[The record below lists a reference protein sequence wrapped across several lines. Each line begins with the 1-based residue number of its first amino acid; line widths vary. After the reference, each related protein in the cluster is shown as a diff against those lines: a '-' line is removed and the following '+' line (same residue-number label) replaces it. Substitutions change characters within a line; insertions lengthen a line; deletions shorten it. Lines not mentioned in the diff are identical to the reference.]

1 MAWMV
6 AIIGATAAAN
16 QKGGKRQRNRKENK
30 LALVVSI
37 FLLIIGSLVPLGVI
51 LLSNYT
57 GDSFPMI
64 IIGIVFLVILGLVVP
79 IVIIVETEYEE
90 VDDSDSSQQ
99 YQQDRVNLPRRGDRT
114 FDENIHWG
122 STPSRRVDRY
132 CSECGSLLNFDDQFC
147 STCGRRIQ

>member
-1 MAWMV
+1 MAWMAAV
-6 AIIGATAAAN
+6 IGATTAAN
-16 QKGGKRQRNRKENK
+16 QKGGKRRRNRKENK

-57 GDSFPMI
+57 GDSFPII
-64 IIGIVFLVILGLVVP
+64 IIGIVFLVILGLVIP

-90 VDDSDSSQQ
+90 VNDNDSSQL
-99 YQQDRVNLPRRGDRT
+99 YQQDRVNLPRRDDRAFEET
-114 FDENIHWG
+114 SHWG
-122 STPSRRVDRY
+122 SRPSRRVDRY
-132 CSECGSLLNFDDQFC
+132 CSECGGLLNFDDQFC

>member
-1 MAWMV
+1 MAWMA

-16 QKGGKRQRNRKENK
+16 QKTGKRQRKRKESK

-57 GDSFPMI
+57 GDSFPII
-64 IIGIVFLVILGLVVP
+64 IIGIVFLVILGLVIP

-90 VDDSDSSQQ
+90 ADDSNSSTH
-99 YQQDRVNLPRRGDRT
+99 YQQDNSNLPRRGDRAFEET
-114 FDENIHWG
+114 SHWG

>member
-1 MAWMV
+1 MAWIA
-6 AIIGATAAAN
+6 AIAAATAATN
-16 QKGGKRQRNRKENK
+16 QKGGKRRRNRKENK

-57 GDSFPMI
+57 GDSFPII
-64 IIGIVFLVILGLVVP
+64 IIGIVFLVILGLVIP

-90 VDDSDSSQQ
+90 VNDSDSSQH
-99 YQQDRVNLPRRGDRT
+99 YQQDRVNLPRRGDRA
-114 FDENIHWG
+114 FDENIDWG
-122 STPSRRVDRY
+122 SKPSRRVDRY

-147 STCGRRIQ
+147 YTCGRRIQ